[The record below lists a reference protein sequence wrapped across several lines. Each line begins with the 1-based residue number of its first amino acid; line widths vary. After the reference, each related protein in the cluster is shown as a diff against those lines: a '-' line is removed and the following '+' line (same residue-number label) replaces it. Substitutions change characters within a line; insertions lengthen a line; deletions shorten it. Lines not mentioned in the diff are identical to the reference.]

1 MNDRTP
7 SHPFSGV
14 DNAFARDSLYGTR
27 NEHTFSGA
35 LSFMR
40 RRYTKDLAGADYAV
54 AGVPFD
60 LATTNRPGARFGPA
74 AIRAASAHLSWGPP
88 WPWGF
93 DPFDRLAVVDYGDCS
108 FDFGQPQDIP
118 AQIQAHAAAIVER
131 DVHPVTLGGDH
142 FATLPVLRACAA
154 RHGPLALLHF
164 DAHSDTWQDAERRT
178 DHGTMFFHAVREG
191 IVDPAR
197 SVQVGIRTHNSDPL
211 GFTWLDAAWVH
222 EHSADQAIA
231 EIRRVVGGGRA
242 YLTFDIDCLDPS
254 CAPGTGTPVCGG
266 LATHQAQA
274 IVRGLGEI
282 DFVGMDMMEVAPAYD
297 SAEITALAAASLIL
311 DYLCM
316 RSAHLP
322 SQVSE

>member
-1 MNDRTP
+1 MSDKKPAHAFT
-7 SHPFSGV
+7 GV
-14 DNAFARDSLYGTR
+14 DNAFTRESLYGTS
-27 NEHTFSGA
+27 NEHTYSGA

-40 RRYTKDLAGADYAV
+40 RRYTKNLDGADYAV

-108 FDFGQPQDIP
+108 FDFGDPQSIP
-118 AQIQAHAAAIVER
+118 DEITSHARGIAGR
-131 DVHPVTLGGDH
+131 GVHLITLGGDH
-142 FATLPVLRACAA
+142 FVTLPVLRAMAEIHA
-154 RHGPLALLHF
+154 PLSLVHF
-164 DAHSDTWQDAERRT
+164 DAHSDTWKDEDKRT
-178 DHGTMFFHAVREG
+178 DHGTMFYHAVAEG
-191 IVDPAR
+191 IVKPES
-197 SVQVGIRTHNSDPL
+197 SVQIGIRTHNSDPM

-222 EHSADQAIA
+222 GHSAAEAVA
-231 EIRRVVGGGRA
+231 EIERIVGANKA
-242 YLTFDIDCLDPS
+242 YLSFDIDCLDPA

-266 LATHQAQA
+266 LATHQAQS
-274 IVRGLGEI
+274 IIRGLGGIE
-282 DFVGMDMMEVAPAYD
+282 FVGMDMMEVAPTYD
-297 SAEITALAAASLIL
+297 NAEITALAAASLIL

-322 SQVSE
+322 DQTTR

>member
-1 MNDRTP
+1 MSEKKAAHT
-7 SHPFSGV
+7 FTGV
-14 DNAFARDSLYGTR
+14 DNAFTRESLYGTR

-40 RRYTKDLAGADYAV
+40 RRYTKDLDGADYAV

-108 FDFGQPQDIP
+108 FDFGQPQSIP
-118 AQIQAHAAAIVER
+118 GEIEAHARSIIDR
-131 DVHPVTLGGDH
+131 DVHLITLGGDH
-142 FATLPVLRACAA
+142 FASLPILRAHAEKY
-154 RHGPLALLHF
+154 GPLSLLHF
-164 DAHSDTWQDAERRT
+164 DAHSDTWKDEEKRT
-178 DHGTMFFHAVREG
+178 DHGTMFFHAVEEDL
-191 IVDPAR
+191 IKPEA
-197 SVQVGIRTHNSDPL
+197 SVQVGIRTHNSDPM

-222 EHSADQAIA
+222 GHSAAEAVA
-231 EIRRVVGGGRA
+231 EIERVIGGNRT
-242 YLTFDIDCLDPS
+242 YLSFDIDCLDPA

-266 LATHQAQA
+266 LATHQAQS
-274 IVRGLGEI
+274 IMRGLGNI
-282 DFVGMDMMEVAPAYD
+282 DLVGMDMMEVSPSYD
-297 SAEITALAAASLIL
+297 TSEVTALAAATLIL

-316 RSAHLP
+316 RSVDLSA
-322 SQVSE
+322 

>member
-1 MNDRTP
+1 MSEKKPAHSFT
-7 SHPFSGV
+7 GV
-14 DNAFARDSLYGTR
+14 DNAFTRKSLYGTE

-40 RRYTKDLAGADYAV
+40 RRYSKDLDGVDYAV
-54 AGVPFD
+54 SGVPFD

-108 FDFGQPQDIP
+108 FDFGQPQGIP
-118 AQIQAHAAAIVER
+118 AEITDHARGIVGR
-131 DVHPVTLGGDH
+131 GVHPITLGGDH
-142 FATLPVLRACAA
+142 FATLPLLRAVAEL
-154 RHGPLALLHF
+154 HGPLSLLHF
-164 DAHSDTWQDAERRT
+164 DAHSDTWQDETKRI
-178 DHGTMFFHAVREG
+178 DHGTMFYHAVQEG
-191 IVDPAR
+191 IVEPGA

-211 GFTWLDAAWVH
+211 GFAWLDAAWVH
-222 EHSADQAIA
+222 RYGAEAAIA
-231 EIRRVVGGGRA
+231 EIERIVGGNKT

-274 IVRGLGEI
+274 IMRGLGGI

-297 SAEITALAAASLIL
+297 TSEMTALAAATLIL

-316 RSAHLP
+316 RSASLP
-322 SQVSE
+322 GRA